1 MTAQQSPLEYSREGH
16 VLTTSP
22 SLLGREHLQLLE
34 VSLVLLD
41 LTLTS
46 QGSHSH
52 VPYLRH
58 GNRLSRSSRPHL
70 ASSR

>member
-1 MTAQQSPLEYSREGH
+1 MTAQQSPLKFPREGR

-34 VSLVLLD
+34 VSLALLD

-52 VPYLRH
+52 VP
-58 GNRLSRSSRPHL
+58 
-70 ASSR
+70 